1 MADAT
6 QELMLRV
13 RGDNSGADKAIAST
27 KTAVEGLKVSGEKAA
42 GAFKN
47 FSRSLA
53 EARDASAVAA
63 SAADSLANI
72 VGKSLMGA
80 FAVGGVKLFTDQIN
94 RMGEDVKTVATSAQ
108 KAFDDIEKAG
118 QAMSLSEATNQ
129 VAQLDA
135 LLASTSKK
143 LSDLDRSPFQNFIAG
158 ATGARVAMEELV
170 GTSKKLRDMKLAEG
184 LATEN
189 ANAEFTAGLDEQA
202 LQIAKVNAEYEKR
215 SKIAQT
221 FTDKEAYRIYQ
232 EASAA
237 QKVRETNAIIDA
249 MAQKAAQEK
258 QKNTHEQIKLNQ
270 DLSQQQIKA
279 EEELAE
285 AQQKRFNEL
294 YDAEIKSQDL
304 MQKRIDAELKAAQ
317 ELADKKATLGENV
330 KKAEGATPGGG
341 GGGGGYG
348 GGGYSG
354 AGLTE
359 PGLAR
364 PPGQRETSTAR
375 GARQQAQMAYEKGR
389 RQEEERYRQNIAQQ
403 LKDKGQ
409 QSSRNSVD
417 NEIIERGKQRAT
429 QEGANRDGLKQYNDA
444 LAAAKAEQQSFNDSL
459 KNSAQDFSGLGK
471 GMSELTPE
479 FDKATDSTRNFAD
492 EAMKSTG
499 NMVGDFLKT
508 GKESDKLGEEFE
520 KTGEEAKKMAEEFKK
535 AKPPPPQPPGKDKGK
550 GDKDNETL
558 EKIRK
563 LLDDNLKEMRAYAH
577 AT

>member
-13 RGDNSGADKAIAST
+13 RGDTSGADKAIAST

-63 SAADSLANI
+63 SAADSLSNI

-94 RMGEDVKTVATSAQ
+94 RMGEDVKSVASSAQ

-129 VAQLDA
+129 VAKLDA
-135 LLASTSKK
+135 LLASTGEK
-143 LSDLDRSPFQNFIAG
+143 LSELDRSPFQNFIAG
-158 ATGARVAMEELV
+158 ATGARAAMEELV

-237 QKVRETNAIIDA
+237 QKVRETNAVIDA

-270 DLSQQQIKA
+270 DLSQQQLKA
-279 EEELAE
+279 EQELAE

-294 YDAEIKSQDL
+294 YDAEIKSQEQ

-317 ELADKKATLGENV
+317 ELAGKKATLEENV
-330 KKAEGATPGGG
+330 KKAEGALP

-348 GGGYSG
+348 GGRYSG

-375 GARQQAQMAYEKGR
+375 GARERAERAFEKGR
-389 RQEEERYRQNIAQQ
+389 QQEQERYRENVAQQ

-409 QSSRNSVD
+409 QSDRNSVD
-417 NEIIERGKQRAT
+417 NELIKRGEERAR

-444 LAAAKAEQQSFNDSL
+444 LAEAKAEQQSFNDSL
-459 KNSAQDFSGLGK
+459 KNSAQDFSYLGK
-471 GMSELTPE
+471 GMSELAPE

-499 NMVGDFLKT
+499 NMVDDFLKT
-508 GKESDKLGEEFE
+508 GQESEKLGEEFE
-520 KTGEEAKKMAEEFKK
+520 NTGKAAEKLTEEFKK
-535 AKPPPPQPPGKDKGK
+535 AKPPPPQPPEKDK
-550 GDKDNETL
+550 DSKDNNILQSIE
-558 EKIRK
+558 K
-563 LLDDNLKEMRAYAH
+563 LLRDNFNELKAYAH